1 MSQLTREKIKTAIL
15 VFCRREFEMENP
27 GLDDDLRE
35 EHGFD
40 SIDAIDLLLEIENL
54 LDTELTHEEKKQAI
68 HIRTLNQVCDYV
80 EMLAKTRSLIGEHG
94 RIQTGAVWKEELL

>member
-1 MSQLTREKIKTAIL
+1 MVYREHLMSQLTREKIKTAIL
-15 VFCRREFEMENP
+15 DFCRREFEMENP

-68 HIRTLNQVCDYV
+68 QPKEPPR
-80 EMLAKTRSLIGEHG
+80 
-94 RIQTGAVWKEELL
+94 KEESSKKADVTHILE